1 MAHWDL
7 DTLKRQL
14 PQLQSPLTLIVGETD
29 RAVPPS
35 MTDAVRRLAPS
46 ATIVRARGLGHLA
59 HEEDP
64 EKVAGLILQALA
76 RSVS

>member
-1 MAHWDL
+1 
-7 DTLKRQL
+7 
-14 PQLQSPLTLIVGETD
+14 
-29 RAVPPS
+29 

-46 ATIVRARGLGHLA
+46 ATIVRAQGLGHLA